1 MLYDY
6 LNLKLCKL
14 HIAYPA
20 IFNYF
25 CSLRPPI
32 AATGR
37 NPAVQ
42 HPQGCAS
49 TQIIQHLYLHTL
61 MMDYRTPYTFD
72 RVVRIVFTVIGILGA
87 LYLLDM
93 LKAVLLPFM
102 VACLMA
108 YILEPVVKFNMRVF
122 RLKSRFLPV
131 VLTLLEALALLTIF
145 CMIFIPYLIHECREM
160 AATITKYATTQIHIP
175 YVSERIHDFIRDNIN
190 LEEISR
196 WMSREEW
203 IRLTKQTLSSSWNFV
218 SSSVAFIFGVV
229 SWVIVFLY
237 LIFIMLDYE
246 RLMLSFR
253 QLVPYQHRHRVF
265 HIFDDVKNAM
275 NRYFRGQFVIA
286 MSVGVLFAIGFLII
300 GLPMGVVLGLFIGLL
315 NMVPYLQLISLPVTA
330 VLCVVAYVAD
340 GVDFWVIFWESMA
353 VYVVVQCIQDLI
365 LTPKIMGKAMG
376 LNPAII
382 LLSLSVWGSLLG
394 FLGLIIALPL
404 TTLLL
409 SYYDLY
415 VMQRIRRKQ
424 LLADLR
430 EKRD

>member
-1 MLYDY
+1 MY
-6 LNLKLCKL
+6 
-14 HIAYPA
+14 
-20 IFNYF
+20 
-25 CSLRPPI
+25 
-32 AATGR
+32 T
-37 NPAVQ
+37 
-42 HPQGCAS
+42 
-49 TQIIQHLYLHTL
+49 
-61 MMDYRTPYTFD
+61 RTPYTFD
-72 RVVRIVFTVIGILGA
+72 RVIRIVFTVIGILGA
-87 LYLLDM
+87 LYLLDI

-102 VACLMA
+102 VACLLA
-108 YILEPVVKFNMRVF
+108 YILEPVVKFNMRIF
-122 RLKSRFLPV
+122 HLRKRFLPV
-131 VLTLLEALALLTIF
+131 VLTLIEALGLLTLF
-145 CMIFIPYLIHECREM
+145 CVIFIPYLVQECREM
-160 AATITKYATTQIHIP
+160 ADTITKYATTQIQIP
-175 YVSERIHDFIRDNIN
+175 YVSEQIHHFIRSNIN
-190 LEEISR
+190 LDEVTR
-196 WMSREEW
+196 WMTREEW
-203 IRLTKQTLSSSWNFV
+203 VKLAKQTLTSSWNVV
-218 SSSVAFIFGVV
+218 STSVAFIFGVA

-300 GLPMGVVLGLFIGLL
+300 GLPMAVVLGLFIGVL
-315 NMVPYLQLISLPVTA
+315 NMVPYLQLISLPITA

-340 GVDFWVIFWESMA
+340 GVDFWVIFWEAMA
-353 VYVVVQCIQDLI
+353 VYVVVQTIQDLV

-415 VMQRIRRKQ
+415 VVQRIRRKE
-424 LLADLR
+424 LMSHLRKKEEEDSPSDL
-430 EKRD
+430 E